1 MLTFLNHLQMHCF
14 PFLPLSFRMEVS
26 EVSQFAVLV
35 VGDGEGQVAASSFD
49 DGARCLICLEPFRE
63 AEEGTELRQLPC
75 QHIYCKECIDQ
86 WLLDSSVKCPE
97 LSCYWIIEKEE
108 DKGGANS
115 ELPVQQQRVAEGE
128 RENGEDLEVE
138 VATKDELHG

>member
-63 AEEGTELRQLPC
+63 AEEGTEAYAEAVAALE
-75 QHIYCKECIDQ
+75 IADETEA
-86 WLLDSSVKCPE
+86 VAVME
-97 LSCYWIIEKEE
+97 
-108 DKGGANS
+108 
-115 ELPVQQQRVAEGE
+115 VAEVIS
-128 RENGEDLEVE
+128 LSKP
-138 VATKDELHG
+138 TKTYGLYTI